1 MTESEIRAGLIGALP
16 FEPTSGQYEL
26 ISRLSGFL
34 FRGDEK
40 QLFVLRGYAG
50 TGKTSMVSALVKV
63 LPSLNFKSVLLAP
76 TGRAAKVMAGY
87 SGKTAQT
94 IHKRIYFQKFTPDGR
109 MVLTMQK
116 NLFRKAVF
124 IVDEASMIPGESM
137 EQEQLFSA
145 HNLLDDL
152 MDYVFSGKDCR
163 VIFIGDTAQLPPVGT
178 ELSPAL
184 NARYLKS
191 RYSVDI
197 IEYELDQVMRQSLE
211 SGVLSNATRIR
222 NMIGEADPSVQVFD
236 LNDQEDVQEVSSDYL
251 EDLLIDSYSDDKI
264 EGSIIVTRSNKR
276 ANLYNREIRNRILY
290 REYEIEAGDLMMI
303 VKNNYFWLPENSEAG
318 FLANGD
324 IIEIMGVRNFEEVHG
339 FRFADVT
346 IRLLDYPDQ
355 QPLDVKIILDTIM
368 AESPSLSRE
377 DGRKLYLNVLQ
388 DYEDIPEKS
397 KRADKVRVDPYY
409 NSLQVKFAYAM
420 TCHKTQGGQWEQ
432 VFIDYFRITP
442 ETLDRSALRWLYTA
456 VTRSTNKVYL
466 LGYPD
471 HCFVR

>member
-1 MTESEIRAGLIGALP
+1 MNESEIRASLTGAFP
-16 FEPTSGQYEL
+16 FEPTTGQHEL

-34 FRGDEK
+34 FSADEK

-63 LPSLNFKSVLLAP
+63 LPSLNFKPVLLAP

-87 SGKTAQT
+87 AGKTAKT

-116 NLFRKAVF
+116 NLFRRAVF
-124 IVDEASMIPGESM
+124 IIDEASMIPGEAM

-178 ELSPAL
+178 KLSPAL

-211 SGVLSNATRIR
+211 SGVLSNATGIR
-222 NMIGEADPSVQVFD
+222 NMIGQEDPSVQVFN
-236 LNDQEDVQEVSSDYL
+236 LNNQEDVQEVESDYL
-251 EDLLIDSYSDDKI
+251 EDLLVGSYSGDKI

-355 QPLDVKIILDTIM
+355 QPLDVKIMLDTIM
-368 AESPSLSRE
+368 AETPSLSRE
-377 DGRKLYLNVLQ
+377 DGRKLYLHVLQ

-397 KRADKVRVDPYY
+397 KRAEKVRVDPYY

-420 TCHKTQGGQWEQ
+420 TCHKTQGGQWER

-442 ETLDRSALRWLYTA
+442 ETLDTSALRWLYTA
-456 VTRSTNKVYL
+456 VTRSTDKVYL
-466 LGYPD
+466 LGYPE